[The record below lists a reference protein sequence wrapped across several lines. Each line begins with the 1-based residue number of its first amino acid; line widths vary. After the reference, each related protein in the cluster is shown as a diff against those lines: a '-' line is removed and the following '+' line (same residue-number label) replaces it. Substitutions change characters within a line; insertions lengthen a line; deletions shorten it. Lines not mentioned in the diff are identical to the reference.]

1 MASDQPQSKRRRLD
15 AAAALSKPFKSP
27 LRTRVGSSHPP
38 TSTPDTTT
46 TPKEEPYAASS
57 PTTSNADTNVLASSS
72 RTPAIHAHNFTNPPK
87 LAAPQRSPLS
97 DPELLDLQ
105 KQQRTLQSRL
115 PTLRAELDTV
125 RQALRIE
132 SSSKDAELEGLII
145 KWRLVSQEAAD
156 EVFAGAQ
163 ERVARM
169 GGMAAWKERSKQDAM
184 RWHSEDEAQEH
195 VDEERA
201 EDGTHGPGQVLRDEK
216 DSSIQQGEET
226 QDEVRACLVLL
237 IQDVG

>member
-1 MASDQPQSKRRRLD
+1 MARDQPQSKRRRLD

-27 LRTRVGSSHPP
+27 LRTRVGPSHPP

-46 TPKEEPYAASS
+46 SPKEEPYAASS
-57 PTTSNADTNVLASSS
+57 PTISNADSNILASSP
-72 RTPAIHAHNFTNPPK
+72 RIPAIDAHDFTNPPK
-87 LAAPQRSPLS
+87 LAAPKRSPLS
-97 DPELLDLQ
+97 DPEILDLQ
-105 KQQRTLQSRL
+105 KQQRSLQSRL

-132 SSSKDAELEGLII
+132 SSSQDAELEGLII

-169 GGMAAWKERSKQDAM
+169 GGMAAWRDRSKQDAT
-184 RWHSEDEAQEH
+184 RWQFEDEGQEH
-195 VDEERA
+195 GDEESA
-201 EDGTHGPGQVLRDEK
+201 EDGTRGPSQVLRDEN

-226 QDEVRACLVLL
+226 QDEVRACFWCF
-237 IQDVG
+237 